1 MFTKLKW
8 SLALLV
14 GFGFIFAAR
23 AALQTPLFFPLVY
36 KNHLIATPTPP
47 ITTTPTATGTTTAT
61 ATRTP
66 TITLTGTQPTP
77 TRTRTPTP
85 TRTATPVP
93 GVFIIHIE
101 YAPDNNA
108 LDEYVSIRN
117 QASSQMV
124 LTDWIL
130 KDDSGNTFTFPKF
143 TLTAF
148 TTVKVWTKCGTN
160 NPLNLYWCRTEPV
173 WNDHGDC
180 AYLRKPDPDDED
192 DTIPVDS
199 LCYKDIGLA
208 QFWRP

>member
-1 MFTKLKW
+1 MSTKLKW
-8 SLALLV
+8 SLAVLV

-36 KNHLIATPTPP
+36 KNLSIPTPTSLV
-47 ITTTPTATGTTTAT
+47 TGTATST
-61 ATRTP
+61 ATRTA
-66 TITLTGTQPTP
+66 TITPTGTQPTP

-85 TRTATPVP
+85 TRTSTPVP
-93 GVFIIHIE
+93 GVFITHIE
-101 YAPDNNA
+101 YEPDNNA

-117 QASSQMV
+117 QASSQVVM
-124 LTDWIL
+124 TDWIL

-148 TTVKVWTKCGTN
+148 TTVKVWTKCGQN
-160 NPLNLYWCRTEPV
+160 NPLNLYWCQAEPV

-199 LCYKDIGLA
+199 ICYTDIGL
-208 QFWRP
+208 FWRP

>member
-1 MFTKLKW
+1 MSTKLKW

-14 GFGFIFAAR
+14 GFGFIIAAR

-36 KNHLIATPTPP
+36 KNLSIPTPTSQ
-47 ITTTPTATGTTTAT
+47 ITGTVTPT

-66 TITLTGTQPTP
+66 TVTLTGTQPTP

-85 TRTATPVP
+85 TRTSTPVP
-93 GVFIIHIE
+93 GVYIIDIE
-101 YAPDNNA
+101 YAPDNNPM
-108 LDEYVSIRN
+108 DEWVSIRN
-117 QASSQMV
+117 QGSSQVVM
-124 LTDWIL
+124 TDWIL
-130 KDDSGNTFTFPKF
+130 KDDSKNTFTFPRF

-148 TTVKVWTKCGTN
+148 TTVKVWTKCGVN
-160 NPLNLYWCRTEPV
+160 NPLNLYWCRAEPV

-199 LCYKDIGLA
+199 VCYTDIGL
-208 QFWRP
+208 FWRP